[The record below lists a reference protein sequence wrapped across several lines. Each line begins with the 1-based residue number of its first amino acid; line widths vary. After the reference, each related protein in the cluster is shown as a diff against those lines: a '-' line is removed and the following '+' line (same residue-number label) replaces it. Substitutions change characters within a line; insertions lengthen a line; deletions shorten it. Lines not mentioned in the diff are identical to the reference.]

1 MEELDLKDLLK
12 LIWKQKLLIILLVIV
27 GGVLGFIYNKYY
39 TTPKYKATTTFLLA
53 QNINETDTSI
63 TSTDVTLNSK
73 LVDNYSELIKSDTV
87 LNETL
92 NQLNL
97 QMNIKE
103 LQNNITV
110 EAKKSTEFIE
120 LSVATKQKEL
130 SPLIANKI
138 MEVFTEKVKQIYK
151 VENVHVVDPAVQSN
165 TPYNIN
171 TTKYA
176 LIGAVIGL
184 VISLTIIFIINC
196 FDDSLKDDKD
206 IEKILG
212 LRTLATFRKQTGQ
225 NNLSWNP
232 KDDYVEG
239 FKILRTNLQFVNRN
253 KDIKVISVT
262 STLPGEGKSWVS
274 ANLAL
279 AYAKADY
286 KVLLIDGDMRKGTQ
300 NAIFNIRQAPGL
312 SDLIKSDD
320 STDDFRLIA
329 GKYIHKASIN
339 NVYIIPSGNLTF
351 DSSELLIS
359 NRTNKLLETLKQN
372 FDIII
377 IDSTPCTMVADAAI
391 ISRIVDTT
399 IIVTEYE
406 KTKLRNLKYIREQIK
421 DVGGNIAG
429 IVINKVPSKG
439 AGYYY
444 YYYGEDN
451 SKKTSSGK
459 SHHKSQKNSNKN
471 KTNDQH

>member
-73 LVDNYSELIKSDTV
+73 LVDNYSELIKSDAV

-206 IEKILG
+206 IERILG

-225 NNLSWNP
+225 NN
-232 KDDYVEG
+232 
-239 FKILRTNLQFVNRN
+239 
-253 KDIKVISVT
+253 
-262 STLPGEGKSWVS
+262 
-274 ANLAL
+274 
-279 AYAKADY
+279 
-286 KVLLIDGDMRKGTQ
+286 
-300 NAIFNIRQAPGL
+300 
-312 SDLIKSDD
+312 
-320 STDDFRLIA
+320 
-329 GKYIHKASIN
+329 
-339 NVYIIPSGNLTF
+339 
-351 DSSELLIS
+351 
-359 NRTNKLLETLKQN
+359 
-372 FDIII
+372 
-377 IDSTPCTMVADAAI
+377 
-391 ISRIVDTT
+391 
-399 IIVTEYE
+399 
-406 KTKLRNLKYIREQIK
+406 
-421 DVGGNIAG
+421 
-429 IVINKVPSKG
+429 
-439 AGYYY
+439 
-444 YYYGEDN
+444 
-451 SKKTSSGK
+451 
-459 SHHKSQKNSNKN
+459 
-471 KTNDQH
+471 